1 VIYVDG
7 HELMSRSCAQLSYGD
22 VQNVISGNKLDA
34 SISDD
39 HSVSEVEGDIMNLR
53 VCFQDVTPLKRRS

>member
-1 VIYVDG
+1 
-7 HELMSRSCAQLSYGD
+7 MSRSCAQLSYGD